1 MEDTGRLDYQ
11 GWYTE
16 GDLIELRPSSTS
28 TSYFYT
34 DLPNFNNR
42 ETEAPKTVTYPNEW
56 STPGNDGGRGKPPTF
71 VPKTRGQLNTN
82 FEREW
87 TATDEYKATIER
99 QPVIQPTRGY
109 YIPGTTKIPYDP
121 RENNNWTV
129 GPGGP
134 GSRRPPPT
142 SHTIEDEIFPQR
154 ATSTLKPIT
163 EEDNINEGGNVSF
176 PDTVLLNPTSR
187 PRRPSF
193 GSRRPVTRPRPRPGP
208 QSRPGPQIRPGSE
221 QQQPVVEDI
230 VFGRPRLPPNQQSD
244 LLQIPGASPPQGLD
258 QVRDFRRPTPSRRP
272 DSRPAFPAGPAGI
285 DRIDPTKVREDDISV
300 IEGTFSSRPV
310 IRPTRPIRIKT
321 DNLPFST
328 NELLNSESSTIDVT
342 TTRRPFNPTQISRN
356 TETSRFTEPAG
367 TFINIDPTTS
377 SRSAGASTARNPFSP
392 TRTVT
397 RPAFRPTRPK
407 FSTPSVRPTI
417 LPPTI
422 ATPAGSGRPLEKD
435 DDSTSKAN
443 DGNIFHLIPKD
454 RPESRPTSG
463 ITRDPAV
470 GITREPTGIPP
481 RGSGGDPSVSR
492 GDRPAVFPPIIR
504 KADPQQATTPSPINR
519 QPTRGRVPVTTPR
532 VQAAG
537 FGPGS
542 FGTRPDFSKPEE
554 NEPNR
559 NQAIV
564 EGIPE
569 QTLYVEDEDPETK
582 CQNTCGQ
589 NEICQINARGG
600 IECKCRPGF
609 GRPSERSKCESK

>member
-1 MEDTGRLDYQ
+1 MEDNGRLDYQ

-56 STPGNDGGRGKPPTF
+56 STPGNDGRGKPTF
-71 VPKTRGQLNTN
+71 VPKTRGHLNTN

-142 SHTIEDEIFPQR
+142 SHTLEDEIFPQR
-154 ATSTLKPIT
+154 ATSTLKPIAED
-163 EEDNINEGGNVSF
+163 EEGNVSF

-193 GSRRPVTRPRPRPGP
+193 GSRRPIVRPRPG
-208 QSRPGPQIRPGSE
+208 RPGGPQIRPSSE
-221 QQQPVVEDI
+221 QQQQPVVEDI

-258 QVRDFRRPTPSRRP
+258 QVRDFRQRPTPSRRP
-272 DSRPAFPAGPAGI
+272 DSRPAFPGVAPAAAGI
-285 DRIDPTKVREDDISV
+285 DRIDPTKVIEDDISV

-328 NELLNSESSTIDVT
+328 NELLNSELSSTIEVT
-342 TTRRPFNPTQISRN
+342 TTRRPFNPSKISRPS
-356 TETSRFTEPAG
+356 TAATSRFTEPAG
-367 TFINIDPTTS
+367 TFINIDPTS
-377 SRSAGASTARNPFSP
+377 STRSTAARNPFSP

-422 ATPAGSGRPLEKD
+422 ATPGAGSAGPLEK

-443 DGNIFHLIPKD
+443 NDIFHLIPKD
-454 RPESRPTSG
+454 RPDSNSRPAAPTSG
-463 ITRDPAV
+463 ITRDPPTV
-470 GITREPTGIPP
+470 GITREPTDIPP
-481 RGSGGDPSVSR
+481 R

-504 KADPQQATTPSPINR
+504 KPDPQQATTPSTR
-519 QPTRGRVPVTTPR
+519 PTRPGRVPSGTTPR
-532 VQAAG
+532 IQAAG
-537 FGPGS
+537 FGPPGS
-542 FGTRPDFSKPEE
+542 FGGTRPDFSKPEE
-554 NEPNR
+554 KEPNR

-609 GRPSERSKCESK
+609 GRPSERSKCESKCKYTI